1 MKKNNYRGFYE
12 DEESLK
18 MMEAIH
24 NQYVTER
31 ATKFQKKEN
40 KKTIAIIVLAIIL
53 VALVIGF
60 IMVKVNAETN
70 DLVNQCVKNGS
81 SLNYCKTKYYM

>member
-31 ATKFQKKEN
+31 ATKFKKKEN
-40 KKTIAIIVLAIIL
+40 KKTIAIIVLALIL

>member
-1 MKKNNYRGFYE
+1 MKKNNYKGFYE

-24 NQYVTER
+24 NQYVEER
-31 ATKFQKKEN
+31 VNKFKKKES
-40 KKTIAIIVLAIIL
+40 KKTVAIIVLAVIL

-60 IMVKVNAETN
+60 IMVKVNAETET
-70 DLVNQCVKNGS
+70 LVNQCVADGS

>member
-1 MKKNNYRGFYE
+1 MKKNNYKGFYE

-40 KKTIAIIVLAIIL
+40 KKTIAIIVLALIL
-53 VALVIGF
+53 VALVIGL
-60 IMVKVNAETN
+60 ILVHVNKETY
-70 DLVNQCVKNGS
+70 DLVNQCVNSGK
-81 SLNYCKTKYYM
+81 SLSYCQNKYLM